1 MMYFGCCG
9 FHRSR
14 VDVCIIAHVF
24 MMFRAFWLGLSFA
37 CFAFVLVFM
46 IFFVVLLPSYFWHS
60 AITVVLLIFL
70 VYIFL
75 FSSVFSGVSSLYD
88 NSANM
93 VLPWLPIGGG
103 DIFFE

>member
-14 VDVCIIAHVF
+14 MYVCIIAHVF
-24 MMFRAFWLGLSFA
+24 MMFRAFWLDLSFA
-37 CFAFVLVFM
+37 CLAFVLVFM
-46 IFFVVLLPSYFWHS
+46 IFFVVLLPSYFWYS

-70 VYIFL
+70 VYIFW

-88 NSANM
+88 KSANM

-103 DIFFE
+103 DIFCE